1 LLARGSGRR
10 LSRTGT
16 TSGAHTHS
24 IHTCVNN
31 MQIYDSMVLWLA
43 GRLTNIAV
51 EGDTAL
57 AEAIQTN
64 NSLQYLDLDGKL
76 GG

>member
-1 LLARGSGRR
+1 
-10 LSRTGT
+10 
-16 TSGAHTHS
+16 
-24 IHTCVNN
+24 
-31 MQIYDSMVLWLA
+31 MQINDSMVLWLA

-57 AEAIQTN
+57 SEAIQTN
-64 NSLQYLDLDGKL
+64 NSLQYLDLDGKW